1 MIGSKNRKISIKDRE
16 EIQFFRTGAAM
27 YGFAT
32 EIADTFCN
40 YLDKMG
46 EERVEELRQ
55 FLTETRL
62 TINFEFES
70 PHHQHIVPLYDSK
83 LVLIGCSG
91 QSL

>member
-1 MIGSKNRKISIKDRE
+1 
-16 EIQFFRTGAAM
+16 M

-91 QSL
+91 QSLYLLSLIFLLDDLCLSGALPMM